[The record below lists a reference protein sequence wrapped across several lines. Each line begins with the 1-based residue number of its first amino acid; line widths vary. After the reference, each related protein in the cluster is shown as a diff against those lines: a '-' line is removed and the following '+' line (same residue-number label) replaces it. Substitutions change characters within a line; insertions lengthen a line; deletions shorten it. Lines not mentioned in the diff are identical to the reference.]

1 MICLKCGWEI
11 VIGPGGCACTQAA
24 RREREAREAK
34 EAGER
39 LVKLITDKFP
49 DFGKRVAMED
59 LTTKSVEELRKISDD
74 GDKARTELNRR
85 YNEEAKKILERCDT
99 GEPPFKD
106 EELVFARDAKCPC
119 GERLAYPKNTSPMQ
133 GFWDCVGLL
142 KRTAPPKGHPDAKT
156 HTDRLPF
163 IFWDIKSEDQR

>member
-11 VIGPGGCACTQAA
+11 IIGPGGCACTQAA
-24 RREREAREAK
+24 RREREMKEAA

-39 LVKLITDKFP
+39 LAAMFEEVLKKE
-49 DFGKRVAMED
+49 RAMED
-59 LTTKSVEELRKISDD
+59 LKGKTVEELRAISDA

-85 YNEEAKKILERCDT
+85 YNEEAEEILKRCDT

-106 EELVFARDAKCPC
+106 DELVFARDAKCPC
-119 GERLAYPKNTSPMQ
+119 GERLAYPKRTSPVR

-142 KRTAPPKGHPDAKT
+142 KRTAPPKGHPQAKT

-163 IFWDIKSEDQR
+163 VFWDIKSEDQR

>member
-1 MICLKCGWEI
+1 MSEYSN
-11 VIGPGGCACTQAA
+11 
-24 RREREAREAK
+24 
-34 EAGER
+34 
-39 LVKLITDKFP
+39 
-49 DFGKRVAMED
+49 
-59 LTTKSVEELRKISDD
+59 LTLEELRAIA
-74 GDKARTELNRR
+74 KAGEGATAELNRR
-85 YNEEAKKILERCDT
+85 YMEKAKKILERCDT
-99 GEPPFKD
+99 GEPPFND

-119 GERLAYPKNTSPMQ
+119 GERLAYPKGTSPME